1 VAEAVLERDAAGLAC
16 KVAKFS
22 LIPKLILFNQQVDQV
37 LSDHLVP
44 QEYCGEPDAA
54 PLSPATAWNAGLVG
68 LKRRNLGIAAASNG
82 NGRRS
87 NWSGKSVEEIS
98 PSSFLRFQSEAFIC
112 KTSAGTAALH

>member
-1 VAEAVLERDAAGLAC
+1 MAEAVLERDAAGLAC

-68 LKRRNLGIAAASNG
+68 LKRRNVAIAAASNG
-82 NGRRS
+82 KRRS
-87 NWSGKSVEEIS
+87 NRNGKPVGGIG